1 MRDQVAPRRRPAE
14 GRAPAPGDPRLAPF
28 RLPALLFAVFLVL
41 QAATAAVLFVLK
53 MGPGVARVA
62 TFYRGDEASFV
73 PAKTLDGLLLV
84 AVPHL
89 VAIPLVLFAAIH
101 VVAWARAISPQAARA
116 ATAITFGA
124 ALAGVASGFL
134 TRWAGSGFAWLK
146 LVSFVTLEIALLAW
160 AALLVAV
167 FLPRRAEGSHAVR
180 HVRPRPGAL
189 AAEGRAAA
197 TVREP
202 ASANGGAARP
212 VPKEAV

>member
-1 MRDQVAPRRRPAE
+1 MRDHVAPRRCPVE
-14 GRAPAPGDPRLAPF
+14 GRAPAPGYPRLAPF
-28 RLPALLFAVFLVL
+28 RVPALLFAVFLLL

-101 VVAWARAISPQAARA
+101 VIAWARAIGPRAARS

-124 ALAGVASGFL
+124 ALVGVVSGFL
-134 TRWAGSGFAWLK
+134 TRWAGAGFAWLK
-146 LVSFVTLEIALLAW
+146 LLSFVTLEVALLAW
-160 AALLVAV
+160 TALLVSV
-167 FLPRRAEGSHAVR
+167 FLPRRAESRHPLRHAV
-180 HVRPRPGAL
+180 PPT
-189 AAEGRAAA
+189 RA
-197 TVREP
+197 
-202 ASANGGAARP
+202 
-212 VPKEAV
+212 KEAV